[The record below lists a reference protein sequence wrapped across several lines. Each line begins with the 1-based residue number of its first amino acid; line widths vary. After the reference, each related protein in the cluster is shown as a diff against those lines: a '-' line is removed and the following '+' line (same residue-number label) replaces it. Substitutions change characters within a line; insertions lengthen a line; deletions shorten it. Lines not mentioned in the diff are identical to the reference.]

1 MHTSY
6 FLEVMMQEILTVVIN
21 YGLPSLAGLVQTWFS
36 GFMGDSIGKASH
48 GLGCAE
54 LIGDNETANIFSVD
68 SCGSRVQLKLL
79 TANAEQTKEY
89 VEQMLKSSLIP
100 AVSFEFTAS
109 LRKEVT
115 DSCDA
120 EECKYVMTYVF
131 ETTGDFSIKRMP
143 WVGLVAARPNYFAGI
158 KQFNSMKE
166 LREFAKRFCAEAVEV
181 SGVADLIST
190 GICEAVQNLEF
201 SNIGVKVWKEHY
213 AGSMV
218 CITRVEQESIEAM
231 NVF

>member
-1 MHTSY
+1 
-6 FLEVMMQEILTVVIN
+6 MQEILTVVID
-21 YGLPSLAGLVQTWFS
+21 YGLPSLAGLVQTWLS

-48 GLGCAE
+48 MLGCAE

-89 VEQMLKSSLIP
+89 VEQMLESSLVP

-115 DSCDA
+115 DNCDA
-120 EECKYVMTYVF
+120 DGCKYAMTYVF
-131 ETTGDFSIKRMP
+131 ETDGDFSIQSMP
-143 WVGLVAARPNYFAGI
+143 WVGLVVTRPNYFAGI

-166 LREFAKRFCAEAVEV
+166 LRAFVKRFCAEAVEA
-181 SGVADLIST
+181 SGVEDLIST
-190 GICEAVQNLEF
+190 GIWEAVQKLE
-201 SNIGVKVWKEHY
+201 SSDIGVKVWKGHY
-213 AGSMV
+213 VGSMV
-218 CITRVEQESIEAM
+218 CITRMEQESVEAM
-231 NVF
+231 NAF